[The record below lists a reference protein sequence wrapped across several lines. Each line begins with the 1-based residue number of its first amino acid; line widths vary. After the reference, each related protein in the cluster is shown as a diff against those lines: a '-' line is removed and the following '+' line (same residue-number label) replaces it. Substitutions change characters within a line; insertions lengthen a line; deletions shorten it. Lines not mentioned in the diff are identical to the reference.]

1 MTQPTEAHDV
11 IARALNATDVT
22 VREVGLREGLQSTDA
37 VLTTEEKLRLFS
49 GLRTAGA
56 RELNVVSFV
65 SPATMPQMADAEAFL
80 RGLGEL
86 RYGTILTGL
95 VPNERGLER
104 ALAMRAEG
112 LLDGIFVVFA
122 ESSSV
127 LSANRMT
134 ASFSALLSQ
143 IASFARRASD
153 AGLNVGVF
161 ISAAYGCS
169 IEGQIDPARVVAHA
183 EEIVAMPGVTEL
195 VISDSTGQA
204 DPFQVSAMFAALAAV
219 LPLDQ
224 RLGVHFHDTR
234 GAGLAN
240 VFAALVSP
248 FQNLVVDG
256 SFGGWGGDFPFI
268 PEALGNVATEDL
280 VEMLIG
286 MGLDPGID
294 AEGVMAVSRSYSE
307 RSGRRIGARLEA
319 SSPIAWKRAARHA
332 AGRS

>member
-1 MTQPTEAHDV
+1 MTQATEAHDV
-11 IARALNATDVT
+11 IARALSATAIT
-22 VREVGLREGLQSTDA
+22 VREVGLREGLQSTDT
-37 VLTTEEKLRLFS
+37 VLSTHEKLQLFS
-49 GLRTAGA
+49 ALRTAGA

-65 SPATMPQMADAEAFL
+65 NPATMPQMADAEAFL
-80 RGLGEL
+80 RGLGDL
-86 RYGTILTGL
+86 RHDTVLTGL

-134 ASFSALLSQ
+134 ASFSALLAQ

-153 AGLNVGVF
+153 AGLDVGVF

-169 IEGQIDPARVVAHA
+169 IEGRIDPARVVAHA
-183 EEIVAMPGVTEL
+183 EEIAAMPGVSEL

-204 DPFQVSAMFAALAAV
+204 DPFQVSAMFSALAEV
-219 LPLDQ
+219 LAHDQ

-248 FQNLVVDG
+248 FQNLVLDG

-307 RSGRRIGARLEA
+307 LSGRRIGARLEA
-319 SSPIAWKRAARHA
+319 SSPIAWKRVARQA
-332 AGRS
+332 PGRS